1 MTLSPPQTTLE
12 DLLGFVKA
20 TRGFDFTGYKRSSLE
35 RRISKRMGDVG
46 VERYDD
52 YVDYL
57 ELHPEEFAELFNTIL
72 INVTGFYR
80 DAQTWEYLSQ
90 EVIPGLIERRPTD
103 APLRAGP
110 RRRAGARQVRDA
122 AEPLEPVRA
131 CRPQAA
137 DLPQGRQA
145 DAARSR
151 PGDGPRHELATAV
164 RRGGA
169 AQQRVRPVV
178 GGADRRGP
186 R

>member
-1 MTLSPPQTTLE
+1 MTPSPQTTLE

-103 APLRAGP
+103 APLRVWCAGVASGEEAYTVAMMLVGVLGEQGF
-110 RRRAGARQVRDA
+110 RNRLKIYATDADEDALDQARAAAYPPKAVEGLPEGALD
-122 AEPLEPVRA
+122 E
-131 CRPQAA
+131 
-137 DLPQGRQA
+137 
-145 DAARSR
+145 
-151 PGDGPRHELATAV
+151 
-164 RRGGA
+164 
-169 AQQRVRPVV
+169 
-178 GGADRRGP
+178 
-186 R
+186 